1 MAMAR
6 YLAVLLLAAALAAA
20 GHAAELKIGVVN
32 IQKLMDEAP
41 QAQTARG
48 RLEQEF
54 APRDKLLVDA
64 QRSLRRLEDRLTK
77 EGESLSDEERRSL
90 EREIAVQ
97 KRELR
102 RATDEF
108 REDFTIRRN
117 EELSKLQRQI
127 YETIVELAKQQ
138 GYDLILESGVIYASG
153 QVDITEQVLQRLS
166 K

>member
-1 MAMAR
+1 MAR